1 MNPPEIVEVETT
13 TVACEG
19 NGPATG
25 HPRVYLTLKNGKVD
39 CPYCGKQFRLRA
51 GTPVHAGH

>member
-1 MNPPEIVEVETT
+1 MNPQEIVEVDRT

-25 HPRVYLTLKNGKVD
+25 HPRVFLTLKDGRAD
-39 CPYCGKQFRLRA
+39 CPYCGKQFRLKA
-51 GTPVHAGH
+51 GAAAQAGH